1 MQKRI
6 EEKKTRLLVA
16 ELRKAFRKGK
26 LLDTRKWPV
35 KAPN

>member
-6 EEKKTRLLVA
+6 EEKKTSLFAA
-16 ELRKAFRKGK
+16 ELRKALRNGK
-26 LLDTRKWPV
+26 LLDTRKWPE